1 MRITSCPESG
11 RVTIEYV
18 DALGAPRVRTFSTLN
33 RDGASFVLELHA
45 DGCVTQPCERLY
57 AFGRPLVSTRDGLP
71 ETIRREYRRMRAAER
86 HLMTLAGAGRPS
98 HDTAGAS
105 GHE

>member
-18 DALGAPRVRTFSTLN
+18 DALGSARVRTFCTLN

-45 DGCVTQPCERLY
+45 DGCMTQPCERLY
-57 AFGRPLVSTRDGLP
+57 AFGRPLVSTRDGLL
-71 ETIRREYRRMRAAER
+71 ETIRREYRRMRSAER
-86 HLMTLAGAGRPS
+86 HAVAHAAPTDLGEGR
-98 HDTAGAS
+98 TARP
-105 GHE
+105 E